1 MWNATHHWA
10 SFAFQGGRAEGLRFH
25 PFAPIGVL
33 AGEALFVLPW
43 IWVPMMAVW
52 IATLRRGPSDW
63 RRWLLCWLGA
73 PPIVLFAAVALWSN
87 QRILFHWA
95 APGYLMLFPLLGEA
109 LARRLPNPA
118 LRRVLIA
125 TAALAIGAVAVI
137 SSQLTFG
144 WLEPVIQAFARRDPT
159 IEGIDWTSVRTDL
172 VKRGLLH
179 PGSVVGVPNWRD
191 AGKIAYAL
199 GPQVTV
205 TCLNRDARQFG
216 FAHPA
221 THFIGRDMLVLAPE
235 HRERVPA
242 ELGGNFGS
250 LHRLP
255 DSPIMHDGDLLQW
268 VGVYQGKDLRAA
280 P

>member
-1 MWNATHHWA
+1 MPPGAGGARPGCAPGWRCSPNTPPVLVIAGAFLYLLASRPHRAWLARPQPYVAAVLALLVFSPVLLWNATHHWA

-52 IATLRRGPSDW
+52 IATLRRGAADW
-63 RRWLLCWLGA
+63 RRWLLCWLGT
-73 PPIVLFAAVALWSN
+73 PPIVLFAAIALWSN

-109 LARRLPNPA
+109 LAQRLPNPM
-118 LRRVLIA
+118 LRRILIG

-137 SSQLTFG
+137 STQLTFG
-144 WLEPVIQAFARRDPT
+144 WLEPVIQAFARKDPT

-179 PGSVVGVPNWRD
+179 PGER
-191 AGKIAYAL
+191 
-199 GPQVTV
+199 
-205 TCLNRDARQFG
+205 
-216 FAHPA
+216 
-221 THFIGRDMLVLAPE
+221 GR
-235 HRERVPA
+235 RA
-242 ELGGNFGS
+242 ELAGC
-250 LHRLP
+250 RAR
-255 DSPIMHDGDLLQW
+255 SPTRSG
-268 VGVYQGKDLRAA
+268 RR
-280 P
+280 